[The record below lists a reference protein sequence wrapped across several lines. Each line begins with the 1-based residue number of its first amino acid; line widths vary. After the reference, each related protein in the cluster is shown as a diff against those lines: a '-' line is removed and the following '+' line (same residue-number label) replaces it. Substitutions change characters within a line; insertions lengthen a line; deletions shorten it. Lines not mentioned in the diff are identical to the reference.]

1 MDIAGDFDLNN
12 FANYKPKAVVSLFLS
27 VNNFLIGLQED
38 RRVSG
43 ENQYHILF
51 EELFVIF
58 AELAIVNIQNKINV
72 NFGGKLFEVHFDD
85 VF

>member
-1 MDIAGDFDLNN
+1 LDIAGNFNLNN
-12 FANYKPKAVVSLFLS
+12 FSNYKPKAVVSLFLG
-27 VNNFLIGLQED
+27 VNDFLIGLQRY

-43 ENQYHILF
+43 ENQYHILC
-51 EELFVIF
+51 EEFFVIF